1 MDIPFLV
8 CVRCFTYNHVNYITD
23 ALNGFCMQKTNF
35 PYVCC
40 VLDDAS
46 TDGEQDVINAY
57 LQDNFDMYDTSIVRR
72 EETDDFSLVFT
83 KHKENEMCYIAVLF
97 LKYNHHSIRKDKMSY
112 IAEWQK
118 TAKYEA
124 SCEGDDYW
132 IDPTKLQKQ
141 VDALE
146 THPECT
152 IAFCKVKDVSR
163 KGTDL
168 KTTKPNGNY
177 LKTGVVTLNDFLKYQ
192 YGKGQWVFQTSG
204 YFYRILKDLQECYN
218 SDLYKQFPY
227 GDEPFVIWCLLKGK
241 GYYID
246 DIGSCYR
253 VQAGGYMSSV
263 RNNPDFAINQQN
275 KLIKALL
282 FLDDYTQFKY
292 HQYINN
298 RILFA
303 KFYIEYNSG
312 HYLSLYN
319 PRFYKILRYVPLKIF
334 VIFNLRFLCP
344 PLYQK
349 LKRYRFSH

>member
-1 MDIPFLV
+1 MNTPFLV
-8 CVRCFTYNHVNYITD
+8 CVRCFTYNHANYITD
-23 ALNGFCMQKTNF
+23 ALNGFCIQKTNF

-72 EETDDFSLVFT
+72 EETDDFSLVFA

-141 VDALE
+141 TDALE

-177 LKTGVVTLNDFLKYQ
+177 LKTGIVTLNDFLKYQ
-192 YGKGQWVFQTSG
+192 YGKGQWLFQTSG
-204 YFYRILKDLQECYN
+204 YFYRLDLFDIISS
-218 SDLYKQFPY
+218 SDFYIKHPV
-227 GDEPFVIWCLLKGK
+227 GDEPLVIEYLLRGD
-241 GYYID
+241 GYYYND
-246 DIGSCYR
+246 VYSCYR
-253 VQAGGYMSSV
+253 VQSGGHTSLRKANPLLAISYQEELKEV
-263 RNNPDFAINQQN
+263 ITLLDEKTNN
-275 KLIKALL
+275 
-282 FLDDYTQFKY
+282 KY
-292 HQYINN
+292 HKFIEM
-298 RILFA
+298 RKGICD
-303 KFYIEYNSG
+303 FYIDYFQENYKK
-312 HYLSLYN
+312 LYAKK
-319 PRFYKILRYVPLKIF
+319 YWKIWRVIPLRTSMI
-334 VIFNLRFLCP
+334 INLHFLCP
-344 PLYQK
+344 PVYK
-349 LKRYRFSH
+349 IVKRHRLNS